1 MRKDI
6 DVDKLLAQGH
16 YDQVMGW
23 LKEHVHQYGCRL
35 TPQEVMTKATGEP
48 FDPDYYLDYL
58 EDKYTRL
65 YHL

>member
-1 MRKDI
+1 
-6 DVDKLLAQGH
+6 
-16 YDQVMGW
+16 MGW

-35 TPQEVMTKATGEP
+35 TPQEVMIKATGEP